1 MNGAKF
7 DIKGEIASNSD
18 INLSIQS
25 DPLKIKDLV
34 NLAVEFKALN
44 KKDIADFE
52 FTDGALKLLVN
63 VIGDFKNIKPKADIN
78 LNNFKMFVKSAKMP
92 IGIEDINIVARP
104 KGKDDVDAEIN
115 VKNISASMPEPKLN
129 FSAPSAKSR
138 QICQKS

>member
-1 MNGAKF
+1 MQAFLDFSDNALNIKDTSALVNGAKF

-63 VIGDFKNIKPKADIN
+63 VIGDFKKH
-78 LNNFKMFVKSAKMP
+78 
-92 IGIEDINIVARP
+92 
-104 KGKDDVDAEIN
+104 
-115 VKNISASMPEPKLN
+115 
-129 FSAPSAKSR
+129 
-138 QICQKS
+138 